1 MMKDKSKL
9 EHLTDIKNHM
19 SYYNKMTP
27 FPHYETEYI
36 QDLED
41 EISKLKKEDVDYD
54 NEPVVA
60 CKYCK
65 SLHII
70 TEETSTGEVDICNR
84 CFTVGETTEFK
95 NINEYN
101 NYLKENGYPVYYD
114 SK

>member
-1 MMKDKSKL
+1 MKKEKTKL
-9 EHLTDIKNHM
+9 EHLTDIHNHM

-27 FPHYETEYI
+27 FPHYETEI
-36 QDLED
+36 D
-41 EISKLKKEDVDYD
+41 KLKEENINYD
-54 NEPVVA
+54 DESVIA

-70 TEETSTGEVDICNR
+70 TEETSTGNVDICNR

-95 NINEYN
+95 NIREYN
-101 NYLKENGYPVYYD
+101 DYLKENGYPVYYD